1 MWLKIDDSLM
11 FMNGDSVSSL
21 DVMPN
26 KVYKTVFS
34 KLQGTFL
41 KETEIKLE
49 HGVIYGNSQ
58 KIADHIVQAYNLSDK
73 SKNLGVL
80 LSGGRGLGKTLTTR
94 LVMEQLKDKFP
105 IVIVSE
111 FTPDLPDF
119 LSNLKNCVILMDE
132 FEKFMSGN
140 ANGSDN
146 EDDQTKQET
155 ILSVLDGNTGCSG
168 NLFLLTANNIY
179 KIDENLKSR
188 PGRIR
193 YHYKYE
199 SENAEVVRNYC
210 NDNLQRKD
218 IIEEVVR
225 VLGVAKY
232 VSLDIITSFV
242 DELNKFPN
250 LTPLEAME
258 FFNIESSETK
268 YKINIIAEVNGKQ
281 VIYERTFRNYLAEE
295 WCTLTSKFRNKY
307 SDDDS
312 VPEHINVSLDSDEMP
327 GYIYGKEQID
337 PAVLELNDVSGC
349 GDKVSTEDVHILSV
363 VLEDPDFESFSK
375 KYNKNSF

>member
-21 DVMPN
+21 DSIPK

-34 KLQGTFL
+34 KMQGTFL

-58 KIADHIVQAYNLSDK
+58 KIADHIVQAYNLNDK

-94 LVMEQLKDKFP
+94 LVMEQFKDKFP

-119 LSNLKNCVILMDE
+119 LSNLKNCIILMDE

-199 SENAEVVRNYC
+199 SESAEVVRNYC
-210 NDNLQRKD
+210 KDNLERKD

-307 SDDDS
+307 SDDDL

-327 GYIYGKEQID
+327 GYIYGKEQLD
-337 PAVLELNDVSGC
+337 PTVLELNDVSGC
-349 GDKVSTEDVHILSV
+349 GEKVSTDDVHILSV